1 MYFIDCELCH
11 ARVYALVLFRNIFI
25 RSEHLASPCWAARLR
40 NAYVCKF
47 GRPEAVCRDAPTCE
61 ARVTG
66 RTELPNVRCTTQP
79 QGWIGR
85 GEIGELTSAFAPR
98 QRPSGFTC
106 QPRPRQGP
114 PIPPLPWARVMRMAV
129 AARGG
134 RPESVQPSRACTPL
148 LVVVC
153 QGGRLGLA
161 AGAGRR
167 RGACLCRSATS
178 RRCASRSGVSS

>member
-11 ARVYALVLFRNIFI
+11 ACEYALVLFRITFI
-25 RSEHLASPCWAARLR
+25 RSGHLASPRWAARLR
-40 NAYVCKF
+40 NVYGSKF
-47 GRPEAVCRDAPTCE
+47 GRPEAVNGDSPNVQSTTDC
-61 ARVTG
+61 

-79 QGWIGR
+79 QGWVGR
-85 GEIGELTSAFAPR
+85 GGIGGLTSASAPR
-98 QRPSGFTC
+98 QGPSGFTC

-153 QGGRLGLA
+153 QSGRLGLA